1 MDNKQIQKLL
11 RSGKVIDKDLTVI
24 IRGIQEVLDK
34 YEILQEDLM
43 DMNDIELEQQV
54 MDNLRDVCDILQ
66 DCLEV
71 IDKPDTEQRI
81 RDCLYGYRD

>member
-24 IRGIQEVLDK
+24 IRGIQEILDK

-43 DMNDIELEQQV
+43 DMNDIEFEQQV

-71 IDKPDTEQRI
+71 INKPDTEQRI